1 MCKAFDAADKTFA
14 PHERLDQY
22 QAGGGVMKGPG
33 GAPKA
38 GDALASTGKLPER
51 IAAQEVGRTKNRFLL
66 RSMLVLASCLVLNQ
80 MGLFVPM
87 VMIARNCISP
97 TVPPMAKPSYPQCS
111 AEVMAKE
118 MTIVVTVKDACSQ
131 APGFIRAL
139 ETFAPPGVHLI
150 YTYPNFES
158 CAKIDLSNVLK
169 RWNKVT
175 VLPLPLRSSPMQ
187 GWVDAI
193 PYIKTKYSMLLH
205 NDGYALD
212 SFFGCELLRALEHRQ
227 ATEPESN
234 YFLAA
239 PMLYESKMDGS
250 LAAHAT
256 QSNLRLVKDG
266 SALGMTVHHD
276 HSLRRALN
284 RGNDFKEGEQAD
296 FIEDHGFLIQT
307 DKIKT
312 VIDPSAS
319 FTLEYLDMI
328 MTIRAN
334 NWKVLFVPSAR
345 LEFRITEF
353 SWRDIPYF
361 MYKRSEATAHG
372 TRDYLISK
380 WGANFPNTGFWTY
393 IKYTIIEQHLYRDGK
408 GECAAVG
415 GGSCLDSMR
424 WKDQASLV
432 FGFFQMAGYNRYAV
446 NGKEVDFLDVLQ
458 RLDRGWSPKAPVA
471 ARRELVRK
479 QVKKTRPRFVD
490 HLSEILPYGK
500 AKRVEVGIEHEY
512 LPFSMAKLAVD
523 TCDALTPEVQGACGL
538 VVQEADGSCAC
549 WINMPTF
556 KSNSLFIRF
565 LARFAAMIK
574 VPSRVTT
581 FVEMTL
587 SGSRNGTEHVA
598 PLRPLESSAFSLVT
612 CDLGQEDCSTHFTFS
627 RQAKLKLF
635 RGAPATVAD
644 VQRVVQAA
652 GACAA

>member
-1 MCKAFDAADKTFA
+1 
-14 PHERLDQY
+14 
-22 QAGGGVMKGPG
+22 
-33 GAPKA
+33 
-38 GDALASTGKLPER
+38 
-51 IAAQEVGRTKNRFLL
+51 
-66 RSMLVLASCLVLNQ
+66 
-80 MGLFVPM
+80 
-87 VMIARNCISP
+87 
-97 TVPPMAKPSYPQCS
+97 
-111 AEVMAKE
+111 
-118 MTIVVTVKDACSQ
+118 
-131 APGFIRAL
+131 
-139 ETFAPPGVHLI
+139 
-150 YTYPNFES
+150 
-158 CAKIDLSNVLK
+158 
-169 RWNKVT
+169 
-175 VLPLPLRSSPMQ
+175 
-187 GWVDAI
+187 
-193 PYIKTKYSMLLH
+193 
-205 NDGYALD
+205 
-212 SFFGCELLRALEHRQ
+212 
-227 ATEPESN
+227 
-234 YFLAA
+234 
-239 PMLYESKMDGS
+239 
-250 LAAHAT
+250 
-256 QSNLRLVKDG
+256 
-266 SALGMTVHHD
+266 
-276 HSLRRALN
+276 
-284 RGNDFKEGEQAD
+284 
-296 FIEDHGFLIQT
+296 
-307 DKIKT
+307 
-312 VIDPSAS
+312 
-319 FTLEYLDMI
+319 
-328 MTIRAN
+328 
-334 NWKVLFVPSAR
+334 
-345 LEFRITEF
+345 
-353 SWRDIPYF
+353 
-361 MYKRSEATAHG
+361 
-372 TRDYLISK
+372 
-380 WGANFPNTGFWTY
+380 
-393 IKYTIIEQHLYRDGK
+393 
-408 GECAAVG
+408 
-415 GGSCLDSMR
+415 
-424 WKDQASLV
+424 
-432 FGFFQMAGYNRYAV
+432 MAGYNRYAV